1 MAQLSRL
8 ACALLL
14 DNHFR
19 VDLECTASSAASYMI
34 FLWKVHYNLCNR
46 SYVISLQLTVSNQK
60 NVAVT
65 VFRPMDV
72 HSASWLLNEMLVMQ
86 FLNLQK
92 ENCNIG
98 PFC

>member
-1 MAQLSRL
+1 MHSILHDFLVEGPLQFVQSFLCYFTA
-8 ACALLL
+8 
-14 DNHFR
+14 
-19 VDLECTASSAASYMI
+19 VD
-34 FLWKVHYNLCNR
+34 
-46 SYVISLQLTVSNQK
+46 SNQK
-60 NVAVT
+60 NVAEN

-92 ENCNIG
+92 VNHNVD

>member
-1 MAQLSRL
+1 MHNIFSSVLRDFLVEGPLHCVQSFLCYFTA
-8 ACALLL
+8 
-14 DNHFR
+14 
-19 VDLECTASSAASYMI
+19 VD
-34 FLWKVHYNLCNR
+34 
-46 SYVISLQLTVSNQK
+46 SNQK

-65 VFRPMDV
+65 IFRPMDV

-92 ENCNIG
+92 ENRNVG